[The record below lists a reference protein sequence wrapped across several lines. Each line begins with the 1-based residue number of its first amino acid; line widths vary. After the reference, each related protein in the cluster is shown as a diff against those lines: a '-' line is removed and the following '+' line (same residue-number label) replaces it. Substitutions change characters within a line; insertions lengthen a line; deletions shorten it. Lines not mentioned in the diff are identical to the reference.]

1 MTLVLHI
8 SNLVNSSF
16 TIGGQ
21 NSTTLDTSSSQTLEF
36 LLRALEINRALIAAA
51 NKDWESEEALYQ
63 TIKGLIDQ
71 QKELEYQVANTLN
84 P

>member
-8 SNLVNSSF
+8 SNLVSSSF

-21 NSTTLDTSSSQTLEF
+21 NSTTIDTSSS
-36 LLRALEINRALIAAA
+36 
-51 NKDWESEEALYQ
+51 Q